1 MKITFTLLCRI
12 EFRSLLFF
20 IPKWKLWNHYFLKP
34 IVLSPDS
41 LHFLQGERKENAT
54 YCYELYPST
63 NLLFSVLL
71 SFLSAVSHAM
81 FLFCTLHWVV
91 PYSQKN
97 PTSNCPFIWFG
108 AILICLSLYSC
119 KKIENGTFSWLSCK
133 VAKCWPLDERNEWTA
148 SCQHRFFTFLPPID
162 RISMPLRN

>member
-41 LHFLQGERKENAT
+41 LHFLQRERKENVA

-97 PTSNCPFIWFG
+97 PTSNCPLIWFG
-108 AILICLSLYSC
+108 AILICLLLYSS
-119 KKIENGTFSWLSCK
+119 KKNRKWHSLSRDYHVKLPNADLLMKEMNEQQAVKAISIDSLFSYL
-133 VAKCWPLDERNEWTA
+133 L
-148 SCQHRFFTFLPPID
+148 
-162 RISMPLRN
+162 